1 MKGYLGAVEDLQG
14 NVEPLY
20 PIINPRRTRET
31 NGEYSFSGIVFKS
44 EDGNSDNGLA
54 FSKLTNRSVI
64 HIGNDSFRI
73 RKYKRS
79 MKGKRPY
86 VEIQQALHVFFD
98 IIDDMQYGYL
108 SGTINFVQALN
119 HIFTPTIWTWVNQA
133 ATNTVKV
140 DKWGRK
146 RCLNLL
152 DDAIEMFGVEY
163 TIDLPTLTVTFKNKV
178 GYDTEAQF
186 RYNHN
191 IKVYEET
198 IDDSVIVTYV
208 EGYGG
213 NGLKR
218 TYKSPNSSRYP
229 RLIHGD
235 PIEDEDILTASE
247 MDEQLKSLIVDDP
260 DFQIQADIL
269 QLKEIQSDGKEINMH
284 NYSLGDYVYVMYEP
298 LGVDIQIRVS
308 KIIDNPLEPD
318 DKMFPPVLTLT
329 NIKRNKNFTA
339 MQANLNQIKKVMK
352 DVTDGNGNLS
362 LQIKRLY
369 RNSNHYSDNTGDW
382 YISPD
387 DPNAYVHIG
396 AGGVDIHKGLL
407 RVERESGF
415 ATIIGGRSTYD
426 FAIFEHSPNY
436 VTGGMRVEGRWYKNN
451 TTIKESGGFF
461 QFKHT
466 ARYLRVTLA
475 FYCDDGN
482 SGSLYIDSTDG
493 VNLLTHNTANSQ
505 GNSLAEDGQDFVID
519 FGDPTGTVKKFYVRS
534 KSNTAN
540 KDICVRI
547 IGAWIYG

>member
-1 MKGYLGAVEDLQG
+1 MQGYLGAIEDLQG
-14 NVEPLY
+14 NVEPLH
-20 PIINPRRTRET
+20 PIQAPRRVREL
-31 NGEYSFSGIVFKS
+31 NGEYSFSGVIFQTD
-44 EDGNSDNGLA
+44 ENGLA
-54 FSKLTNRSVI
+54 FSKLAARSII
-64 HIGNDSFRI
+64 HIGNDSYRI
-73 RKYKRS
+73 SKYKRG
-79 MKGKRPY
+79 MKGNRPY
-86 VEIQQALHVFFD
+86 VEVQQALHVFFD
-98 IIDDMQYGYL
+98 IFDDMQYGYL

-119 HIFTPTIWTWVNQA
+119 HIFGPTKWSWINQA

-146 RCLNLL
+146 RSLTLLNEAL
-152 DDAIEMFGVEY
+152 DMFGVEFS
-163 TIDLPTLTVTFKNKV
+163 IDLQAMTVTFKNKI
-178 GYDTEAQF
+178 GYDTDAQL

-191 IKVYEET
+191 IKVYDEY

-218 TYKSPNSSRYP
+218 TYTSPNASRYP

-247 MDEQLKSLIVDDP
+247 MDEALKSLIVDDP
-260 DFQIQADIL
+260 DFEIQADVL
-269 QLKEIQSDGKEINMH
+269 QLKEIQSDGSEINMH
-284 NYSLGDYVYVMYEP
+284 NYSLGDYVYCMYEP
-298 LGVDIQIRVS
+298 LGTDVQIRVS
-308 KIIDNPLEPD
+308 KIIDNPFDPD
-318 DKMFPPVLTLT
+318 SKMNPPVLTLS
-329 NIKRNKNFTA
+329 NVKRNKNFTA
-339 MQANLNQIKKVMK
+339 MKANLQQMKKTMQNVI
-352 DVTDGNGNLS
+352 DGDGNLT

-407 RVERESGF
+407 RVERESGY

-436 VTGGMRVEGRWYKNN
+436 VTGGMGIVGRWYKNN
-451 TTIKESGGFF
+451 TNIKESGGFF

-475 FYCDDGN
+475 FYCEDGN
-482 SGSLYIDSTDG
+482 SGTLYIDATDG
-493 VNLLTHNTANSQ
+493 VNLLSHNTSNSQ
-505 GNSLAEDGQDFVID
+505 GNPLAEDGQDFVID
-519 FGDPTGTVKKFYVRS
+519 FGDPTGDVKKFYVRS
-534 KSNTAN
+534 KSNTNGKEIA
-540 KDICVRI
+540 VRI